1 MKFRPKSLYYGWVV
15 AAAAGGMEFANA
27 ASAISILTIFVVPMT
42 EEFGWTRT
50 EIAGATSV
58 GAILGAALAP
68 FIGRLVDR
76 VGSRMVLV
84 VSGSVIGLACI
95 YLSLMQTLLGFY
107 LAFTASRVADQGGVK
122 IGASVTAGK
131 WFLRYR
137 GRVTGLVF
145 FAGTAGLI
153 VLAPL
158 TQLVISQWG
167 WRDAWLMLGGG
178 MFLLGV
184 VPCALLVRR
193 QPEDLGL
200 VIDGSRAEN
209 GEEQSWQTRVPEE
222 ERSLTLG
229 EVSRTPTFWG
239 VLVSLFM
246 VSNATAGASLHLVPH
261 LTEQGINPAAAVG
274 AISVMAT
281 SGAAGALLVGA
292 AADRVSVRWMMAFL
306 YGIGAGSLGLLIV
319 TDTLVEAYLFAVLQ
333 GLAGAGINTLAPI
346 MWASYYGRGALGAI
360 YGVSRAAQV
369 TGFALGP
376 LVSGM
381 VYDATGNYRGAFF
394 TLAWLALAAALLVV
408 VAGRGAT
415 ANQGVSPPS

>member
-1 MKFRPKSLYYGWVV
+1 MKFRPKLLYYGWVV
-15 AAAAGGMEFANA
+15 VAAAGGMEFANA

-68 FIGRLVDR
+68 FVGRLVDR

-95 YLSLMQTLLGFY
+95 YLSLMQTLPGFY
-107 LAFTASRVADQGGVK
+107 LAFTASRIADQGGVK

-153 VLAPL
+153 FLAPM

-167 WRDAWLMLGGG
+167 WRAAWLMLGGG

-184 VPCALLVRR
+184 IPCALLVRR
-193 QPEDLGL
+193 QPEDMGL
-200 VIDGSRAEN
+200 VVDGT
-209 GEEQSWQTRVPEE
+209 GTPEE
-222 ERSLTLG
+222 GGEARQTSTGPGEKSLTLG
-229 EVSRTPTFWG
+229 EVSRTPTFWV
-239 VLVSLFM
+239 VLASLFM
-246 VSNATAGASLHLVPH
+246 VSSATAGASLHLVPH
-261 LTEQGINPAAAVG
+261 LTEQGINPAAAVS

-319 TDTLVEAYLFAVLQ
+319 TDTLAEAYLFAALQ

-381 VYDATGNYRGAFF
+381 VYDGTGSYRGAFF